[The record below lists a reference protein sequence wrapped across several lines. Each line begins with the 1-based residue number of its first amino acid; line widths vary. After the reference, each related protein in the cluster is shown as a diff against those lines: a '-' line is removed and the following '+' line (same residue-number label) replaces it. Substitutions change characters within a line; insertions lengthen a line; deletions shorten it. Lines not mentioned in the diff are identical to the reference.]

1 MSQLS
6 YASVDNIV
14 RNIRGQCFKDS
25 NENGNSSDWFS
36 VEQRFFRVYLVP
48 FVKLFLNDYM

>member
-36 VEQRFFRVYLVP
+36 VEQRFFRVCLVP